1 MAAEASW
8 PVIKDCFFSGGP
20 GMAAEASWPV
30 IGVAWNGRGGFVAS
44 SLLPGLSLDHLE
56 IPQTSLRRAPQTK
69 KWGLE
74 GALLYQPL
82 EEPWNQCL

>member
-44 SLLPGLSLDHLE
+44 SLLPGLSLAF
-56 IPQTSLRRAPQTK
+56 PWTTWKSLKLA
-69 KWGLE
+69 
-74 GALLYQPL
+74 
-82 EEPWNQCL
+82 